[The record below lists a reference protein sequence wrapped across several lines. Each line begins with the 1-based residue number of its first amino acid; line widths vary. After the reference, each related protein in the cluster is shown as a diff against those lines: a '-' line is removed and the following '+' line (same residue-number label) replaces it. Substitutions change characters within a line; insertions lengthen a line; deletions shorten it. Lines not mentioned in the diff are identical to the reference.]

1 VRVWQNLQ
9 NLIDPHLGGSQL
21 FVQVLPTLV
30 DYCQE
35 ARQGSDE
42 TFCGLVWI
50 AGSCLY
56 VNDWPVEPVSIVLWL
71 YVAGVACAQ
80 ASPENRLICIHGPSP
95 ATYTF
100 GFDLNCTVLWYRFV
114 QPVHTCP
121 SLSSSSFVSNWT
133 ILCCT

>member
-95 ATYTF
+95 ATYN
-100 GFDLNCTVLWYRFV
+100 LRFRSEL
-114 QPVHTCP
+114 Q
-121 SLSSSSFVSNWT
+121 SFVVSFRAT
-133 ILCCT
+133 CTYLPLALVLVIR